1 MVPRTVQHDNVREH
15 NRHAVLRALQERRSA
30 SRADL
35 ARATG
40 LSVPTVAAI
49 EQEFAASGLLQEGAP
64 TRARTGRPARTV
76 ALRAEARNVLAVDLG
91 AGLVRSARGDLAGG
105 CHRLDDGPVLGPG
118 TEEALLAWLAAELEG
133 LREAG
138 TPISI
143 VAVAVPG
150 VVDRSSGRVRLA
162 PALGWD
168 DVPLADTLTERTG
181 LEVVL
186 ENDVN
191 AVALGEL
198 LHGAGAGHR
207 HVVYLGISGNGDGGI
222 GAGIVVDGALYRGAH
237 DAAGEVGYSLL
248 PGLPET
254 GLDLGASG
262 PLERHLGQVATR
274 CVRQGRLDL
283 GDEASRHAFERLADG
298 VRLILHNLACA
309 LDPDLMVV
317 AWSADP
323 AGLLAGAVAERW
335 SCPLPVAV
343 RAGTLGPEAA
353 LRGLAHLARERLN
366 ARICGPE
373 GDEGRTA

>member
-1 MVPRTVQHDNVREH
+1 MVLRTVQHDNVREH
-15 NRHAVLRALQERRSA
+15 NRHAVLRALRQRGAA
-30 SRADL
+30 SRTEL

-49 EQEFAASGLLQEGAP
+49 EQEFAASGLLLEGTP
-64 TRARTGRPARTV
+64 TRVRGGRPARTV
-76 ALRAEARNVLAVDLG
+76 SLRPEAHGVLAVDLG
-91 AGLVRSARGDLAGG
+91 TRSARTARGDLAGG
-105 CHRLDDGPVLGPG
+105 FHRLEDGPDIGPSA
-118 TEEALLAWLAAELEG
+118 EEALLTWIEEQLEARRAE
-133 LREAG
+133 G
-138 TPISI
+138 TPIS
-143 VAVAVPG
+143 VLAVAVPG
-150 VVDRSSGRVRLA
+150 VVDRNSGRVRLA

-168 DVPLADTLTERTG
+168 DVPLADTLRKRTG

-198 LHGAGAGHR
+198 LHGAGAGSR
-207 HVVYLGISGNGDGGI
+207 HVVYLGISGNGQGGI

-262 PLERHLGQVATR
+262 PLERHLGLIAAE
-274 CVRQGRLDL
+274 CVHHGRLDVV
-283 GDEASRHAFERLADG
+283 DEARRLAFGRLADG
-298 VRLILHNLACA
+298 VRLILHNLACV

-323 AGLLAGAVAERW
+323 EGLLAHAVAERW
-335 SCPLPVAV
+335 SCPLPVEV
-343 RAGTLGPEAA
+343 RAGTLGAEAA
-353 LRGLAHLARERLN
+353 LRGLTHLALERLN
-366 ARICGPE
+366 ARICGSS
-373 GDEGRTA
+373 GDEGRAA

>member
-1 MVPRTVQHDNVREH
+1 VVLRAVQHDNVREH

-30 SRADL
+30 SRAEL

-40 LSVPTVAAI
+40 LSVPTVTAI
-49 EQEFAASGLLQEGAP
+49 EQEFAASGLVQQGAP
-64 TRARTGRPARTV
+64 TRARSGRPARTV

-91 AGLVRSARGDLAGG
+91 AGSVRSARGDLAGD
-105 CHRLDDGPVLGPG
+105 CHRLRDGPVLGRG
-118 TEEALLAWLAAELEG
+118 SDEAWFAWLVAELDG
-133 LREAG
+133 LRKAG

-150 VVDRSSGRVRLA
+150 VVDRASGRVRLA

-168 DVPLADTLTERTG
+168 DVPLAETLRARTG

-198 LHGAGAGHR
+198 LHGAGAGRR
-207 HVVYLGISGNGDGGI
+207 HVVYLGISGNGEGGI
-222 GAGIVVDGALYRGAH
+222 GAGIVVDGALFRGAH
-237 DAAGEVGYSLL
+237 DAAGEIGYSLL
-248 PGLPET
+248 PGLPEA

-262 PLERHLGQVATR
+262 PLERHLGQVAAR

-283 GDEASRHAFERLADG
+283 GDGDRRLAFERLADG

-323 AGLLAGAVAERW
+323 DGLLAAAVAERW
-335 SCPLPVAV
+335 SCPLPVEV
-343 RAGTLGPEAA
+343 RAGTLGTEAA
-353 LRGLAHLARERLN
+353 LRGLAHLARERLA

-373 GDEGRTA
+373 SDDGRAA